1 MISPQAFA
9 VIIAYIFI
17 VVSLII
23 PGNDNVRVQ
32 MKDSYNRKTINSE
45 NWFIHAASLIIPV
58 IVTIY
63 STHCMSVGGCFIW
76 SWINAGI
83 ILAWS
88 ISIFLLSIMS
98 SN

>member
-9 VIIAYIFI
+9 VIIAYMFI
-17 VVSLII
+17 IVSLII
-23 PGNDNVRVQ
+23 PGNDTVRRK
-32 MKDSYNRKTINSE
+32 MKDSYNRKTHDSE
-45 NWFIHAASLIIPV
+45 NWFMHAISLVIPV

-63 STHCMSVGGCFIW
+63 SVHCMSVGGCFIW

-88 ISIFLLSIMS
+88 LSIFLLSFMS